1 MPEESGDT
9 VYTTEEVAERLKVA
23 PKTVREWIGKGELE
37 AWDAGQGYRI
47 LKRDVDTFIQ
57 NRKQQRKK
65 RRRTSVSER
74 NKEPL

>member
-1 MPEESGDT
+1 MQEESGDT
-9 VYTTEEVAERLKVA
+9 VYTTEEVAGRLKVA

-57 NRKQQRKK
+57 HRKQQRKK
-65 RRRTSVSER
+65 RRSPSVSE
-74 NKEPL
+74 